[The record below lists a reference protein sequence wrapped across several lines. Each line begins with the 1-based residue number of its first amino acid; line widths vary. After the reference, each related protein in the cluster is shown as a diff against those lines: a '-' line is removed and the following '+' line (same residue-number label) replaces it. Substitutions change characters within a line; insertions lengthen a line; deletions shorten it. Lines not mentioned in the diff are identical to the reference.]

1 MNYLN
6 ALNQFLNRILVFLG
20 GIAVL
25 ALMALATGNVLLRI
39 FHMPYRGTYEI
50 VSFLGAITIAFA
62 LGYTQKT
69 KSNIVVEILS
79 EKYPRPLVRFVD
91 AISYLAMTIFFA
103 IVAWRLFVW
112 GVTIA
117 EAGEVSETL
126 RVIFYPFVFCVGISF
141 AVLALT
147 TLVDLLSLLAV
158 RESGRQ
164 DEAPRRVSQ
173 VKEGQR

>member
-1 MNYLN
+1 MNFLN
-6 ALNQFLNRILVFLG
+6 VLNQFMNRILVFLG

-25 ALMALATGNVLLRI
+25 TLMALATGNVILRI

-50 VSFLGAITIAFA
+50 VSFLGAVTIAFA

-79 EKYPRPLVRFVD
+79 EKFPRPLVRFVD
-91 AISYLAMTIFFA
+91 AISYLVMTIFFV

-147 TLVDLLSLLAV
+147 TFVDLLSLFASD
-158 RESGRQ
+158 ESKRQ
-164 DEAPRRVSQ
+164 DEAPQQMSQ
-173 VKEGQR
+173 AKEGQR